1 MKILFIWKHPI
12 FMNWWSYELLLRR
25 RTMIFMKPVKK
36 LFMLQIWFRIRGFQF
51 DTTMKLKS
59 KIRTILLTRSP
70 NKENNMILLFVI
82 IILLASSFCFAN
94 KWILLI
100 SSNLYYVISNYD
112 MINMPKFWKK
122 RNMILDDNK
131 VIYFLQILI

>member
-1 MKILFIWKHPI
+1 MRILFIWKHPI
-12 FMNWWSYELLLRR
+12 FMNWSYELLLRR
-25 RTMIFMKPVKK
+25 RTMFFMKPAKK
-36 LFMLQIWFRIRGFQF
+36 LFMLQIWFRIRGFQYAVE
-51 DTTMKLKS
+51 DENQDES
-59 KIRTILLTRSP
+59 LTRSP

-94 KWILLI
+94 KWILFI
-100 SSNLYYVISNYD
+100 SSNLYSVISNYD

-122 RNMILDDNK
+122 RNMMLHDNK